1 MAQGYVTATAAGGGG
16 ISQQTAEARLDISGP
31 GVLAVDADGNLFVT
45 VRDGVFR
52 IDGAGAQT
60 RVAGTEKAW
69 RYGGDGGPAILA
81 RLNPRAVAIDAAGNL
96 ILADTGNHR
105 IRRLDAAT
113 GIITTV
119 AGDGVRGFSGDG
131 GPAVNAQL
139 DGPSGVAVDAVGNL
153 YIADGTIDGHDRI
166 RRVERATGVISTV
179 AGNGSQGYSGDG
191 GPATL
196 AQFHSLGE
204 LAVDSSGSLYIA
216 DNFNRRV
223 RMVSGS
229 TGIITTVAGT
239 GVAGGGG
246 DGGFATGA
254 ELNNP
259 LSLAVDAAG
268 NLYIA
273 DAGNFRI
280 RKVTAATGRISTLAG
295 SGKAVYP
302 DTQHGYPCAVAVD
315 AEGNLYV
322 ADLGASRV
330 RKVPADVASR
340 NATVAE
346 VAATPSLRPRASGGG
361 FKINVTFDPSVP
373 AAAQTAFNGIVSAY
387 ENVFTSNNTVN
398 VNLSFGNTGLGESE
412 TEFTIV
418 PYSSWRAAMMANA
431 AANPSNIYAAAAAQ
445 SLPASDPIGM
455 GDVFITTADAR
466 TLGFAANV
474 TVDTNITL
482 SNSVTYEYTGKATPG
497 AYDFMDVAAHELDEG
512 LGIGSM
518 LTGLSNNAA
527 IPSDYYEPED
537 YFRYSAAGTRDITT
551 NPNAVVYFSYDG
563 GTTNVAQ
570 FNQAYSALGD
580 GDLDRNDWIYG
591 NYGCPV
597 ATPHIQDAITC
608 SGQAVPVGQ
617 FGSPEVTVLSAL
629 GYNSAAFLVN
639 QVLSG
644 NILGSAVYYY
654 GDPPIAITTTASSG
668 LPLSF
673 SSSTPA
679 VCTVSGITVTI
690 VGVGACTLTAAQ
702 PGNAVFAP
710 LSVTQ
715 SFTVMPGTQ
724 QIDFPAPP
732 YVNVAVATLTMTA
745 TASSGLPVSYSSTTP
760 AVCRVSGSTVTV
772 VGAGTCTIIASQ
784 AGNGYWAAASPVTR
798 NFIVGPGSQ
807 TIAFPAPGTV
817 ELGVGPFALSAT
829 ASSGLPVSFSSVTP
843 AVCTVAGITVT
854 IVAVGTCSI
863 TANQAGNAN
872 YIAAPSVTQSFT
884 VGAGGPPAIKAGGV
898 VPIYSSATNIQPGS
912 WVSIF
917 GSNLADETV
926 TWNNNFPTM
935 LGGTSVTINGKS
947 AYLWYVSPTQINLQ
961 APDDNAVGGVN
972 VVVTTASGNATST
985 VTLAAISPSFSL
997 LDGKHVAGI
1006 ILRSGEAYDIL
1017 GPTGTSF
1024 GYPTVA
1030 ARAGDTIALFGVG
1043 FGPTDASVA
1052 AGQLYSGA
1060 AATTNTVLLKIG
1072 GTSVTPSFAGLSSA
1086 GLYQINV
1093 TIPAGLGA
1101 GDQSLVA
1108 IVGGAETQSGVL
1120 ISLQ

>member
-1 MAQGYVTATAAGGGG
+1 
-16 ISQQTAEARLDISGP
+16 
-31 GVLAVDADGNLFVT
+31 
-45 VRDGVFR
+45 
-52 IDGAGAQT
+52 
-60 RVAGTEKAW
+60 
-69 RYGGDGGPAILA
+69 
-81 RLNPRAVAIDAAGNL
+81 
-96 ILADTGNHR
+96 
-105 IRRLDAAT
+105 
-113 GIITTV
+113 
-119 AGDGVRGFSGDG
+119 
-131 GPAVNAQL
+131 
-139 DGPSGVAVDAVGNL
+139 
-153 YIADGTIDGHDRI
+153 
-166 RRVERATGVISTV
+166 
-179 AGNGSQGYSGDG
+179 
-191 GPATL
+191 
-196 AQFHSLGE
+196 
-204 LAVDSSGSLYIA
+204 
-216 DNFNRRV
+216 
-223 RMVSGS
+223 
-229 TGIITTVAGT
+229 
-239 GVAGGGG
+239 
-246 DGGFATGA
+246 
-254 ELNNP
+254 
-259 LSLAVDAAG
+259 
-268 NLYIA
+268 
-273 DAGNFRI
+273 
-280 RKVTAATGRISTLAG
+280 
-295 SGKAVYP
+295 
-302 DTQHGYPCAVAVD
+302 
-315 AEGNLYV
+315 
-322 ADLGASRV
+322 
-330 RKVPADVASR
+330 
-340 NATVAE
+340 
-346 VAATPSLRPRASGGG
+346 
-361 FKINVTFDPSVP
+361 
-373 AAAQTAFNGIVSAY
+373 
-387 ENVFTSNNTVN
+387 
-398 VNLSFGNTGLGESE
+398 
-412 TEFTIV
+412 
-418 PYSSWRAAMMANA
+418 
-431 AANPSNIYAAAAAQ
+431 
-445 SLPASDPIGM
+445 
-455 GDVFITTADAR
+455 
-466 TLGFAANV
+466 
-474 TVDTNITL
+474 
-482 SNSVTYEYTGKATPG
+482 
-497 AYDFMDVAAHELDEG
+497 
-512 LGIGSM
+512 
-518 LTGLSNNAA
+518 
-527 IPSDYYEPED
+527 
-537 YFRYSAAGTRDITT
+537 
-551 NPNAVVYFSYDG
+551 
-563 GTTNVAQ
+563 
-570 FNQAYSALGD
+570 
-580 GDLDRNDWIYG
+580 
-591 NYGCPV
+591 
-597 ATPHIQDAITC
+597 
-608 SGQAVPVGQ
+608 
-617 FGSPEVTVLSAL
+617 
-629 GYNSAAFLVN
+629 
-639 QVLSG
+639 
-644 NILGSAVYYY
+644 
-654 GDPPIAITTTASSG
+654 
-668 LPLSF
+668 
-673 SSSTPA
+673 
-679 VCTVSGITVTI
+679 
-690 VGVGACTLTAAQ
+690 
-702 PGNAVFAP
+702 
-710 LSVTQ
+710 
-715 SFTVMPGTQ
+715 
-724 QIDFPAPP
+724 
-732 YVNVAVATLTMTA
+732 
-745 TASSGLPVSYSSTTP
+745 
-760 AVCRVSGSTVTV
+760 VSGSTVTV